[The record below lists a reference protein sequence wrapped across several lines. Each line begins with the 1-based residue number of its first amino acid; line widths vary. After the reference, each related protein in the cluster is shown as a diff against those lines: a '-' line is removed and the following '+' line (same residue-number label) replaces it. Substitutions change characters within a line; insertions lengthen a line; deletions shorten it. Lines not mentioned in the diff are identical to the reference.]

1 MKQFLNNASKAY
13 YEGSPFLTD
22 AEFDSLA
29 KKYNYNSVGHSITDG
44 IPHLYK
50 MYSLQKFFSEE
61 EFPSDYNKYIKTPK
75 LDGAAISI
83 VYVKGHIAV
92 ALTRGDGNVGRDITE
107 KVKTLVP
114 NTISIEKTVQITG
127 EIVCPSSIENARNV
141 ASGSLN
147 LKNLEEFLT
156 RPLSFVAYNMEGVD
170 VPSFIETLELLSELN
185 FNVVTEFDS
194 ELFPTDGLVYRINNN
209 SMFEKMG
216 YTSHHPRGAFA
227 LKEVKEG
234 VLTTLLDVIWQ
245 VGKSGVVS
253 PVAILEP
260 VEVQDAIVK
269 RATLHNIDYIR
280 SLNLEIGCTVEV
292 IRSGEIIPRIVRRVD
307 QEKNSS

>member
-1 MKQFLNNASKAY
+1 MKQFLNNASRAY

-170 VPSFIETLELLSELN
+170 VPSFIETLELLSKLN

>member
-170 VPSFIETLELLSELN
+170 VPSFIETLELLSKLN

>member
-1 MKQFLNNASKAY
+1 LKQFLNNASKAY

-170 VPSFIETLELLSELN
+170 VPSFIETLELLSKLN